1 MGGGGILLLFGLNA
15 TGIDSNEQNII
26 TIFYGYKSIHKRIF
40 LQFIYIIFLS
50 IDYQK
55 SLYGCEGF

>member
-26 TIFYGYKSIHKRIF
+26 TIFYGYKSIHNF
-40 LQFIYIIFLS
+40 FFFTIYLHHMFK
-50 IDYQK
+50 Y
-55 SLYGCEGF
+55 